1 MKDFLILAQ
10 AEGEP
15 EVFESEQVDESAV
28 EETTLQDGSA
38 PLDPNATGG
47 QATPPSPIMKFL
59 PFILIFVIIYFFMFR
74 GPRQKQKKHQQM
86 VSSLEKN
93 ARVRTIGG
101 IIGTIVEV
109 KDKEV
114 VLKIDESNNTKIKV
128 LKGAIASTIADEENV
143 SS

>member
-1 MKDFLILAQ
+1 MREFLILAQ
-10 AEGEP
+10 ADGEP
-15 EVFESEQVDESAV
+15 EVIESETVDESAV
-28 EETTLQDGSA
+28 EEVTLQDGSA
-38 PLDPNATGG
+38 PVDPNAAGG
-47 QATPPSPIMKFL
+47 QTATRSPLMQFL
-59 PFILIFVIIYFFMFR
+59 PFILIIVVIYFFMFR

-86 VSSLEKN
+86 VSSLQKN

-101 IIGTIVEV
+101 IIGTIIEV

-114 VLKIDESNNTKIKV
+114 VLKIDETNNTKIKI